1 MPQQPDLFAD
11 EIAAAVRQQAENN
24 SVSALKAIP
33 QGTQLSPS
41 QQRFNR
47 MLDRI
52 EKLKK
57 QLHEMQTISDAHR
70 PVYHQTIAP
79 LRASGQALT
88 RELVLWLDK
97 RLARKGLS
105 NNQQRIAAT
114 ILCHLSEPLAIQGDV
129 EMQTLHDKHSLESL
143 AQKEQAAVSSM
154 REMMEDV
161 LGESFADDDSFDNLH
176 DALNIGM
183 KRLRE
188 AAEAE
193 EEKRQQAKQRKKK
206 PTAAQLK
213 AAAEQQEAN
222 TTLRK
227 VFRQLASAL
236 HPDRESDPNERDRK
250 TVLMSEA
257 NAAYERRDLITL
269 LQIQLRV
276 ELADHT
282 SLARMAEEKIASL
295 LVLLKQ
301 QAQELEDELYH
312 RHQVIRQEFGL
323 NPYQSISKTSLQ
335 QSLKLAENSLKRNL
349 AAMEEDLQKI
359 QNDQYL
365 KRWLKD
371 QDQLF
376 NDDTFLDELGDWLDP
391 YKYR

>member
-97 RLARKGLS
+97 RLTRKGLS
-105 NNQQRIAAT
+105 KNQQRIAAT

-129 EMQTLHDKHSLESL
+129 EMQTLHDKHSPESL
-143 AQKEQAAVSSM
+143 AQKEQAAVSNM

-269 LQIQLRV
+269 LQIQLRA

-301 QAQELEDELYH
+301 QVQELEDELYH
-312 RHQVIRQEFGL
+312 RRQVICQEFGL

-376 NDDTFLDELGDWLDP
+376 NDDTFLDELGDWIDP

>member
-1 MPQQPDLFAD
+1 
-11 EIAAAVRQQAENN
+11 
-24 SVSALKAIP
+24 
-33 QGTQLSPS
+33 
-41 QQRFNR
+41 
-47 MLDRI
+47 
-52 EKLKK
+52 
-57 QLHEMQTISDAHR
+57 
-70 PVYHQTIAP
+70 
-79 LRASGQALT
+79 
-88 RELVLWLDK
+88 
-97 RLARKGLS
+97 
-105 NNQQRIAAT
+105 
-114 ILCHLSEPLAIQGDV
+114 
-129 EMQTLHDKHSLESL
+129 
-143 AQKEQAAVSSM
+143 M

-269 LQIQLRV
+269 LQIQLRA

-301 QAQELEDELYH
+301 QVQELEDELYH
-312 RHQVIRQEFGL
+312 RRQVICQEFGL

-376 NDDTFLDELGDWLDP
+376 NDDTFLDELGDWIDP